1 MRSILQVGNDSTL
14 RTIRASVLRLTGA
27 SVIAVSSDEATG
39 TLRGEHFDLVV
50 FCHTVSR
57 PEREKISRVARDLY
71 VDVRVLDV
79 LPFSAMNPAP
89 NEAAAD
95 PTRLLAKVTE
105 TLQNS
110 PDEQQSSDQAHPPV
124 YGQADR

>member
-27 SVIAVSSDEATG
+27 SVIAVSSDDARG
-39 TLRGEHFDLVV
+39 ILRREHFDLVV
-50 FCHTVSR
+50 FCHTVSQ
-57 PEREKISRVARDLY
+57 PEREKISLVARHLY
-71 VDVRVLDV
+71 ADVRVLDV
-79 LPFSAMNPAP
+79 LPLSAMNPAP

-95 PTRLLAKVTE
+95 PARLLAKVTE

-110 PDEQQSSDQAHPPV
+110 RDEQQSPDQAHPPL
-124 YGQADR
+124 YG